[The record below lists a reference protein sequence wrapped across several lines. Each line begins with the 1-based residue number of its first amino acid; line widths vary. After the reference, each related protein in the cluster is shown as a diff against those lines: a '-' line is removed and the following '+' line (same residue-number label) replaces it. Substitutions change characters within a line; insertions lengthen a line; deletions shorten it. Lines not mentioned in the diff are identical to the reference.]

1 MSEAKT
7 VNLEVDDNIEI
18 EIIDDTPDED
28 RGRHV
33 APEATESDE
42 DISAREQEITNY
54 KEDIQKRIK
63 DLSSKAH
70 AERRAKEAAAKERDE
85 AIRYAQQIIAENE
98 ALKRYSANN
107 ENALVNTA
115 KQRAEIQIDALQR
128 KAKEAFEAGETEKF
142 IELQTQLQR
151 AVVEHDKYSSYT
163 PRVIEEAPQKP
174 QQAPRNTEQHVQ
186 QQAAQPDPMALEW
199 YENNKWFQD
208 EGDMES
214 EMTAYAFGV
223 SDILINK
230 RGIDPRSKEYY
241 EEISKS
247 VRKRFP
253 DYDGFK
259 KAETAKGSTSKP
271 NTVVAPATRSVSG
284 NRKVVQLTPTQVRLA
299 KRLNLTT
306 EQYAAQ
312 LLKEQNS

>member
-1 MSEAKT
+1 MSESTA

-28 RGRHV
+28 RGRQV
-33 APEATESDE
+33 APEATESDD
-42 DISAREQEITNY
+42 DISAKEQEITNY
-54 KEDIQKRIK
+54 KDDIQKRIK
-63 DLSSKAH
+63 DLSAKAH

-85 AIRYAQQIIAENE
+85 AIRYAQQIIAENQ
-98 ALKRYSANN
+98 ALKKYSATN
-107 ENALVNTA
+107 ENALINTA

-128 KAKEAFEAGETEKF
+128 QAKEAFEAGETEKF
-142 IELQTQLQR
+142 IELQTQLQK
-151 AVVEHDKYSSYT
+151 AVVEHDKYSSYV
-163 PRVIEEAPQKP
+163 PRNVEEIP
-174 QQAPRNTEQHVQ
+174 QQQQMRQPQPQ
-186 QQAAQPDPMALEW
+186 QQTAQPDPMALEW
-199 YENNKWFQD
+199 YEDNQWFQAD
-208 EGDMES
+208 GDVES

-253 DYDGFK
+253 DYEGFK
-259 KAETAKGSTSKP
+259 SAQAAREPTPRPA
-271 NTVVAPATRSVSG
+271 TVVAPATRSVSG

-312 LLKEQNS
+312 LLKEQNQ

>member
-1 MSEAKT
+1 MSESTA
-7 VNLEVDDNIEI
+7 VNLETDDDIEI

-33 APEATESDE
+33 APESTESDE

-107 ENALVNTA
+107 ENALINTA

-128 KAKEAFEAGETEKF
+128 KAKEAFEAGETDKF
-142 IELQTQLQR
+142 IDLQTQLQR

-163 PRVIEEAPQKP
+163 PRTVEEPVQQP
-174 QQAPRNTEQHVQ
+174 RQAPRNEQPAQ
-186 QQAAQPDPMALEW
+186 QQVAPPDPMALEW
-199 YENNKWFQD
+199 YEDNKWFQAD
-208 EGDMES
+208 GDMES
-214 EMTAYAFGV
+214 EMTAYAFGL
-223 SDILINK
+223 SDTLINK

-259 KAETAKGSTSKP
+259 KSEAAKGSTP
-271 NTVVAPATRSVSG
+271 RQNTVVAPATRSVSG

-312 LLKEQNS
+312 LLKEQNL

>member
-1 MSEAKT
+1 MSESTA
-7 VNLEVDDNIEI
+7 VNLEADDNIEI
-18 EIIDDTPDED
+18 EIIDDTPDQD
-28 RGRHV
+28 RGRRV
-33 APEATESDE
+33 APETTENDE

-54 KEDIQKRIK
+54 KDDIQKRIK

-85 AIRYAQQIIAENE
+85 AIRYAQQIMAENE

-107 ENALVNTA
+107 ENALINTA

-128 KAKEAFEAGETEKF
+128 KAKEAFEAGETDKF
-142 IELQTQLQR
+142 IELQTEIQR
-151 AVVEHDKYSSYT
+151 AIVEHDKYASYT
-163 PRVIEEAPQKP
+163 PRVVEEQPQRQ
-174 QQAPRNTEQHVQ
+174 QQAPANTQQHVQ

-199 YENNKWFQD
+199 YEGNKWFQAD
-208 EGDMES
+208 GDMES

-253 DYDGFK
+253 DYEGFK
-259 KAETAKGSTSKP
+259 SAAAAREPTPKP
-271 NTVVAPATRSVSG
+271 ATVVAPATRSVSG

-312 LLKEQNS
+312 LLKEQNQ

>member
-1 MSEAKT
+1 MSESTA

-28 RGRHV
+28 RGRHI
-33 APEATESDE
+33 APEVTESDE

-70 AERRAKEAAAKERDE
+70 AERRAKEVAAKERDE

-98 ALKRYSANN
+98 ALKRYSATN
-107 ENALVNTA
+107 ENALINTA

-163 PRVIEEAPQKP
+163 PRVVEEAPQRP

-259 KAETAKGSTSKP
+259 KAEAARGSTPKP